1 MTKVKLF
8 FFSFDFLLSS
18 IDAGFKVC
26 LPVAKG
32 GKMVSAGIVDGK
44 NLDQQGL
51 VNQYGLSRKV
61 RRHQADREL
70 KLMFN

>member
-1 MTKVKLF
+1 
-8 FFSFDFLLSS
+8 
-18 IDAGFKVC
+18 
-26 LPVAKG
+26 
-32 GKMVSAGIVDGK
+32 MVSAGIVDGK